1 MESIC
6 CAVYIEEDSH
16 GHDLYELGGH
26 LCPNKAYKS
35 CMAVLIHCIRAPY
48 DSAARSHV
56 RFFEFLHQL
65 EWDFLLME
73 EFLNHAV
80 PGLVEGFIHGEHG
93 E

>member
-1 MESIC
+1 MI
-6 CAVYIEEDSH
+6 
-16 GHDLYELGGH
+16 LL
-26 LCPNKAYKS
+26 L
-35 CMAVLIHCIRAPY
+35 VLMY
-48 DSAARSHV
+48 GSS
-56 RFFEFLHQL
+56 EFLHQL

>member
-1 MESIC
+1 MIYTPYSDINVRLIRTNH
-6 CAVYIEEDSH
+6 AWLSSSMYTAQHIDST
-16 GHDLYELGGH
+16 
-26 LCPNKAYKS
+26 
-35 CMAVLIHCIRAPY
+35 
-48 DSAARSHV
+48 ARSHV

-65 EWDFLLME
+65 EWNFLLME

>member
-1 MESIC
+1 M
-6 CAVYIEEDSH
+6 H
-16 GHDLYELGGH
+16 GCSYSLHT
-26 LCPNKAYKS
+26 S
-35 CMAVLIHCIRAPY
+35 SY

-80 PGLVEGFIHGEHG
+80 PGLVEGFIQVNTVSEVPVVPWSVLPS
-93 E
+93 

>member
-1 MESIC
+1 M
-6 CAVYIEEDSH
+6 
-16 GHDLYELGGH
+16 HDLYELGGH

-35 CMAVLIHCIRAPY
+35 CMAVLIHCIRAHMIPLLVLMY
-48 DSAARSHV
+48 GS
-56 RFFEFLHQL
+56 FGFLHQL
-65 EWDFLLME
+65 EWNFLLME

>member
-1 MESIC
+1 M
-6 CAVYIEEDSH
+6 H
-16 GHDLYELGGH
+16 GCSYSLHT
-26 LCPNKAYKS
+26 S
-35 CMAVLIHCIRAPY
+35 SY

-65 EWDFLLME
+65 EWDFLLMD
-73 EFLNHAV
+73 EFLILHQLKWNLLLAEEALHHSI

>member
-1 MESIC
+1 MIC
-6 CAVYIEEDSH
+6 TNYADIGVR
-16 GHDLYELGGH
+16 
-26 LCPNKAYKS
+26 
-35 CMAVLIHCIRAPY
+35 IRRINRAWLSYSLHTSSY

-65 EWDFLLME
+65 EWNFLLME